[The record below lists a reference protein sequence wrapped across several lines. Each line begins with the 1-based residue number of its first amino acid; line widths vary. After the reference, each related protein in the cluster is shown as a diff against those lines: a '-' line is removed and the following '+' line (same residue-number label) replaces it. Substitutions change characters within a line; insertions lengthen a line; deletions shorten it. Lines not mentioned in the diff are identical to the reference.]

1 MIQIFLLLQ
10 KVYRVYKINT
20 PQCTDIGHHNH
31 IFKVVKVILQRS
43 VTFIVNS
50 EGKSILLCIVVRW
63 ILILWGIILGEG
75 VLCLG
80 STVMMH
86 PKSVVGQALLY
97 ASPGLATLV
106 PHQLVICVRESR
118 LF

>member
-1 MIQIFLLLQ
+1 MIQIYLLLQ

-50 EGKSILLCIVVRW
+50 EGKKYSFVYSSAMDFNT
-63 ILILWGIILGEG
+63 LGYYIGGGGSVSG
-75 VLCLG
+75 VH
-80 STVMMH
+80 SDD
-86 PKSVVGQALLY
+86 
-97 ASPGLATLV
+97 AS
-106 PHQLVICVRESR
+106 
-118 LF
+118 